1 MLLTLYQEFYYQVV
15 VASRRVKD
23 PYTGASLYFTPHC
36 FRHSFATALAP
47 LIGGDAKTGA
57 KILGHSPQTFM
68 RYVRANDDTARGAI
82 EKMVQGLPEA
92 GEPPAAPATVHR
104 CAWFPAVNPQSV
116 KGRAAES
123 SPSPRVRALCVQ

>member
-1 MLLTLYQEFYYQVV
+1 
-15 VASRRVKD
+15 VKD

-57 KILGHSPQTFM
+57 KILGHFPQTFM

-82 EKMVQGLPEA
+82 EKMVCCLPLATGTGSNGEMSTAA
-92 GEPPAAPATVHR
+92 GQLHSDDRQVRWEL
-104 CAWFPAVNPQSV
+104 
-116 KGRAAES
+116 GRALMDAES
-123 SPSPRVRALCVQ
+123 NRPSRASDPRRAGRVIR